1 MDLSSA
7 SFTSTHPPETERLAR
22 MFTPY
27 CSSGATVLLNGPIGA
42 GKSLFARALI
52 SALLDEPE
60 DIPSPTFTLVQVY
73 QTKKFE
79 IWHSDLYRI
88 SDPYDVIELGLD
100 DAFESAFCIIE
111 WPDRLG
117 GFTPQSTISVD
128 LESLDNDDHRR
139 ILLSS
144 ESKHWLPLIGDI
156 NALQ

>member
-7 SFTSTHPPETERLAR
+7 SFTSTHPSETERLAR
-22 MFTPY
+22 VFAPY
-27 CSSGATVLLNGPIGA
+27 CSSGTTVLLRGPIGA

-73 QTKKFE
+73 QTQRFE

-100 DAFESAFCIIE
+100 DAFEAAFCIVE

-117 GFTPQSTISVD
+117 DFTPQNTISVD
-128 LESLDNDDHRR
+128 LESMENDDHRL
-139 ILLSS
+139 ISLSS
-144 ESKHWLPLIGDI
+144 GNRHWLPLIGEI